1 MLILFYTAD
10 LNFSYCLKINGLLEK
25 KGTSVNIQGLSIM
38 MNLHLIIHNFCNVF
52 FFLNQS

>member
-1 MLILFYTAD
+1 MLILFYTTD

>member
-25 KGTSVNIQGLSIM
+25 KR
-38 MNLHLIIHNFCNVF
+38 NFCKYPGFEYYDEFAFDNT
-52 FFLNQS
+52 